1 MGAKNVLQSFRLDGR
16 VALVTGA
23 SKNIGLSLAH
33 GLAEVGAD
41 ILAVARD
48 GDRLERAA
56 AEIRRASGRRVET
69 VVGDIG
75 NKEDIERIVAVGLSA
90 FERMDVLVLN
100 AYSTGYA
107 GRDFPIPV
115 TEISDEQ
122 WDEAYRTN
130 VLGNYRLIRGFAP
143 ALMAHGVGSVISVLS
158 GSGFLP
164 NLGMTCYG
172 STKAALWQMTKY
184 LAKEEPR
191 IRFNALTPGLVNDTG
206 KVRSVREES
215 VVDLIPMKRVGH
227 PDEMIGACVYLASDA
242 ASYTTGEV
250 LFCNGGRPWG

>member
-1 MGAKNVLQSFRLDGR
+1 MTKNVLDTFRLDGR

-23 SKNIGLSLAH
+23 SQNIGLSLAH
-33 GLAEVGAD
+33 GLADVGAD
-41 ILAVARD
+41 ILAVAR
-48 GDRLERAA
+48 GADRLECAA
-56 AEIRRASGRRVET
+56 AEIRAATGRRVVT
-69 VVGDIG
+69 VAGDMG
-75 NKEDIERIVAVGLSA
+75 RKEDAARIIETGLSA
-90 FERMDVLVLN
+90 FDRMDVLVLN
-100 AYSTGYA
+100 AYATGYA
-107 GRDFPIPV
+107 TRSYPIGV

-122 WDEAYRTN
+122 WEETFQTN

-143 ALMAHGVGSVISVLS
+143 RLVSHGVGSVISVLS

-206 KVRSVREES
+206 KTRSVREES
-215 VVDLIPMKRVGH
+215 VVGLIPMKRVGH

-250 LFCNGGRPWG
+250 IFCNGGRPWG